1 MHVGDASTSDCR
13 FNTHSN
19 VGTVAF
25 CLDVSKRDFDPARAM
40 RKRETS
46 RSYSDTHDGEAERTS
61 SADGRGIG
69 DFSRLC
75 LLKQD
80 LAVSDHGRTGRYH
93 VLRTERGVEAG
104 FLFQRCRSRSVQPPA
119 SVCRS
124 AEYALT
130 SRTFIPDI
138 ADRMRRFRRT
148 VESCLQMKPL

>member
-1 MHVGDASTSDCR
+1 
-13 FNTHSN
+13 
-19 VGTVAF
+19 
-25 CLDVSKRDFDPARAM
+25 M

-93 VLRTERGVEAG
+93 VLRTERGIEASL
-104 FLFQRCRSRSVQPPA
+104 LFQRCRFRPVRPPA
-119 SVCRS
+119 SRVWRS

-130 SRTFIPDI
+130 SRPLHLWHRWSDQRRSR
-138 ADRMRRFRRT
+138 RM
-148 VESCLQMKPL
+148 VEPCLQMKSLEVAPCQTPW